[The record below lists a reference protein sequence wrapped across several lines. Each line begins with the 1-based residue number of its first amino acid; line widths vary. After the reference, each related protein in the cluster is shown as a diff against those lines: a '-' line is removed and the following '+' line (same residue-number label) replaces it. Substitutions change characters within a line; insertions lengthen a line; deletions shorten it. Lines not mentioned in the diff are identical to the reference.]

1 MDVIDD
7 ALREGRKILSEY
19 ESKLVLRAYGIP
31 VTKEKE
37 VNDMIGLKS
46 AVTEIGFPLV
56 IKANSPRISHK
67 TERGLVHVNIRNQRE
82 AMIAYKKIV
91 KETKSEGASVLVQEM
106 VFGNRELM
114 IGLKRDPQF
123 GPCVAFGLGGI
134 FTEILQDICVR
145 VAPIEQSEAIR
156 MMRDFKAHKILD
168 AFRGMPGADLDR
180 LARMIVAV
188 GRIGIEEQRIGEID
202 MNPVILAAGGRPVAV
217 DALIALC

>member
-56 IKANSPRISHK
+56 IKANSPCISHK

-91 KETKSEGASVLVQEM
+91 KETESEGASVLVQEM

-134 FTEILQDICVR
+134 FTEILKDICVR

-156 MMRDFKAHKILD
+156 MMRDFKAHKILG

>member
-1 MDVIDD
+1 
-7 ALREGRKILSEY
+7 
-19 ESKLVLRAYGIP
+19 
-31 VTKEKE
+31 
-37 VNDMIGLKS
+37 
-46 AVTEIGFPLV
+46 
-56 IKANSPRISHK
+56 
-67 TERGLVHVNIRNQRE
+67 
-82 AMIAYKKIV
+82 MIAYKKIV
-91 KETKSEGASVLVQEM
+91 KETESEGASVLVQEM

-156 MMRDFKAHKILD
+156 MMRDFKAHKILG